1 MYVQSIWN
9 KQAVTEYRERRNE
22 ARVMMPQ
29 GGRVTRVDPKK
40 VSQGPCVYGKWKTRT
55 S

>member
-29 GGRVTRVDPKK
+29 GGRVSRDRIWILQRQYFHRLCHTL
-40 VSQGPCVYGKWKTRT
+40 
-55 S
+55 